1 MNKYFTAWF
10 GAQQE
15 IENKLAD
22 YLTLTEGM
30 ALHMR
35 AGIEAYLK
43 HFPPLDVHLTPG
55 GRFVTIL
62 ASMSN
67 RLEPATRHYD
77 EKLQQLLKTSAR
89 IFAEKGFHH
98 TSVRDISRASKM
110 SLSGLYYYFATKDEL
125 LYLIQERC
133 FVTLLQRWAQLDS
146 PSVDV
151 RARIRAFAENHLGF
165 FLHNMPE
172 MKVMAHEDESLTGE
186 FNEKILVLKRRY
198 VKVIM
203 DMIGELREQ
212 ESRKDIDLRLAT
224 FSLFG
229 MMNWIYTWYQP
240 KRDLPFP
247 QLIEQM
253 LRMYFF
259 GLLEAGR
266 ADERWFTAKATANP
280 KNAFSLW
287 QNIP

>member
-1 MNKYFTAWF
+1 
-10 GAQQE
+10 
-15 IENKLAD
+15 
-22 YLTLTEGM
+22 
-30 ALHMR
+30 
-35 AGIEAYLK
+35 
-43 HFPPLDVHLTPG
+43 
-55 GRFVTIL
+55 
-62 ASMSN
+62 MSS
-67 RLEPATRHYD
+67 RLEPATRHHD
-77 EKLQQLLKTSAR
+77 EKLQHILKTSAK

-98 TSVRDISRASKM
+98 TSVRDISRATKM
-110 SLSGLYYYFATKDEL
+110 SLSGLYYYFTTKEEL

-133 FVTLLQRWAQLDS
+133 FVTLLQHWGQIDAPDL
-146 PSVDV
+146 DV

-186 FNEKILVLKRRY
+186 FDDKILVLKRRY

-203 DMIGELREQ
+203 DLLGELQ
-212 ESRKDIDLRLAT
+212 KQDGGKGIDLRLAT

-253 LRMYFF
+253 VRIYFF
-259 GLLEAGR
+259 GLLKAGSV
-266 ADERWFTAKATANP
+266 EEGWFTENSTTNSKD
-280 KNAFSLW
+280 AFSLW